1 MKILKNVKIVLA
13 MAISFGIIVMSTQV
27 FAANNTSENY
37 AGITDLNANNTSN
50 NTSNNTAN
58 NTTTNNT
65 TNNSALNNVSV
76 LTTNNTTKYNNTA
89 LPNTGIGDVM
99 PATLLVIVFGISA
112 VYAYK
117 KVQDYKNI

>member
-37 AGITDLNANNTSN
+37 AGITDLNANNT
-50 NTSNNTAN
+50 TNNTAN